1 MDYTAIEWVASEK
14 LFWIWSSNT
23 SIVLNVLQ
31 GFVLFCGFLI
41 LIALSNN
48 RPLTDGA
55 GKVTI
60 LVSVKGAIEFGKK
73 LEDLHLRPISFANYD
88 LVGAYWKEAD
98 SDKAIFFQQDGCIV
112 GGKDTFLPFQM
123 YLSTFFDGGSI

>member
-1 MDYTAIEWVASEK
+1 MGRVIFQVDYTAIEWVASEK

-60 LVSVKGAIEFGKK
+60 LVSVKGAIELKK
-73 LEDLHLRPISFANYD
+73 VRGPS
-88 LVGAYWKEAD
+88 
-98 SDKAIFFQQDGCIV
+98 
-112 GGKDTFLPFQM
+112 P
-123 YLSTFFDGGSI
+123 